1 MKRLQSKKSHS
12 WWWDSHISPKN
23 SRWLSENLEQMDLL
37 VKEMLKLIEEDG
49 DSFAKKAEMYY
60 KRRPE
65 LIKHVE
71 DFYRMYRA
79 LAERYDNVTGELR
92 KNIRSELRSQGSGS
106 GSDLGVEPASPFS
119 SPSPIQT
126 PKRKQNHPKEKQGA
140 VGYDFFLRSEASFDF
155 SHKGSDDSSSSSDS
169 SSDSEDGKV
178 EDVHECCSELNAHI
192 IELENELREAREK
205 LQEHEKHLN
214 DQLCLVGNKDD
225 TETDVSNEAIAG
237 EAVLHPASDNRVAEL
252 EAVLSIVNGEI
263 SHLKE
268 AMETASKQY
277 ETDIS
282 FKDQKIEEYKIQLD
296 AAHEKFMQDKF
307 SIETVFTTCIADL
320 KIVIKQLVEEKSL
333 LETRICEQEQMV
345 KDLKDMV
352 AQTSEKL
359 AQEKS
364 LLEAQVSSMLNS
376 ENLHS
381 VKLRTLEER
390 VKELEA
396 ENAQVCNENSKR
408 IAELNNCL
416 DGFKLKVDT
425 LTSEKDELHAQVT
438 KLADDAKS
446 RDDNS
451 RNMAEHMHQ
460 LHLEHMR
467 LIREIDDA
475 RKASVELRNRM
486 RELEEEVDRQR
497 TQILDSAEGKREAI
511 RQLCFSLEH
520 YRDGYKHLKLV
531 LQGMHKRSA
540 IMAI

>member
-169 SSDSEDGKV
+169 SSDCGDGKV
-178 EDVHECCSELNAHI
+178 EDFHECCSELNAHI

-205 LQEHEKHLN
+205 LQEHEKRLN

-307 SIETVFTTCIADL
+307 SIETEFTTCIADL

-364 LLEAQVSSMLNS
+364 VLEAQVSSMLNS
-376 ENLHS
+376 ENLYS

-390 VKELEA
+390 VKELET

-497 TQILDSAEGKREAI
+497 TQILDSAEG
-511 RQLCFSLEH
+511 
-520 YRDGYKHLKLV
+520 
-531 LQGMHKRSA
+531 
-540 IMAI
+540 